1 MAQNIN
7 NIFENLPDSNK
18 EVFEILLQNKKLKL
32 ERIISRGQATPE
44 GQWYNQDK
52 DEWIILLSGSA
63 KLLFEGSEEI
73 IELKPGDYL
82 NIPAHKKHRV
92 EWTAQDTETVWIAL
106 HYSNI

>member
-1 MAQNIN
+1 MEQIIN
-7 NIFENLPDSNK
+7 NIFQNLPDSEK
-18 EVFEILLQNKKLKL
+18 EVFEILIQSENFRL
-32 ERIISRGQATPE
+32 ERIISSGQSTPE
-44 GQWYNQDK
+44 GQWYDQDK

-92 EWTAQDTETVWIAL
+92 EWTSQDTDTVWIAL